1 MPQISQTISVWY
13 PNCFDSLGVYF
24 HICSYM
30 FVGQTSP
37 TTKVAEWFT
46 SKLLKVSFN
55 SLEIG
60 VESQNKQTKKKQVIS
75 YNVLFFDQIE
85 KMYKSQLLFYQKDN

>member
-1 MPQISQTISVWY
+1 M
-13 PNCFDSLGVYF
+13 YF

-37 TTKVAEWFT
+37 HYQSCRVIYFKDA
-46 SKLLKVSFN
+46 
-55 SLEIG
+55 
-60 VESQNKQTKKKQVIS
+60 ESQFQQFGNEVENPKNKQTKKQVIS